1 MKLYVNNGP
10 VVIPAKGTTTKQVV
24 LVCDEN
30 IKSWNKSTC
39 GADWVTMTSD
49 DSDFEEGLYYYYF
62 NINCPYENLG
72 ADRYTTWSLE
82 YTKNDNTTGS
92 TRFYI
97 YWEAGNGISND
108 SNNPIIF
115 NPNGS
120 DIANPRFFYEGI
132 DNWDTI
138 KAQSNSQYFTVTATA
153 GGREESGYSE
163 EYDIETPYVNV
174 TGEDR
179 IGSATFSYTNP
190 STSVEEKYILR
201 LNQKACP
208 YPFGITNSDGSEIGV
223 VSNINPLK
231 IIRGISFKTPTITL
245 LCNFPYNKGT
255 FKVAA
260 DTYNSDIVTVTTNT
274 NGYSDGTIYNL
285 ITVKFKE
292 NFDVHSRFVDII
304 ASYTTTDGV
313 GHSDTVRLMQNASDG
328 SNIPAQIVC
337 GVGKLNFRWDGTKEM
352 YDNVT
357 INWIGNFTSKTVTPS
372 AEWIRVSSGTFV
384 ESASTTNSKWNYSIN
399 VEKNETG
406 VARTGNVKFVGI
418 TATDSVEFTLT
429 VNQAKKSDLDDYNQ
443 PEIPVEGDE
452 YCGPIWK
459 DVEYDFGGNEMVEYG
474 IYTTTTI
481 RLPGNAVETID
492 VLLFAGRSYMRPNE
506 YSNKILVNKICQS
519 YMDSP
524 LLTKDALAVG
534 GGYKDF
540 KLKSADGKTTYRSYK
555 FVNDWSYT
563 DDFATGLLSRPII
576 NDRTVYKNQLLPF
589 TVFGAAEKVEVV
601 YGINYKDGTTDDY
614 GNAVPNYTNV
624 VSIKNGVET
633 EIFPYTGRTTG
644 AESYVINDVVYPIGN
659 DCGVQYVLYY
669 VNPWGGYDWFP
680 IKGKVI
686 EKDSMKQLTY
696 RQNYNNTTW
705 DFGMRKY
712 LTEINKKFE
721 LNTHWL
727 TEEESSRMWYLLQS
741 NVVYLH
747 NLAEDKIQ
755 PVIITNTEQEHKKR
769 GLRSSR
775 ISYTIEVELSQT
787 RQRI

>member
-1 MKLYVNNGP
+1 MKLYVHNGP
-10 VVIPAKGTTTKQVV
+10 IVIPAKGTTTKQAV

-30 IKSWNKSTC
+30 IKTWNKSTC
-39 GADWVTMTSD
+39 GADWVTMISD

-62 NINCPYENLG
+62 TINCPFGNLG
-72 ADRYTTWSLE
+72 AEKYTTWSLE
-82 YTKNDNTTGS
+82 YTKNNNTTGS

-108 SNNPIIF
+108 SSNPITF
-115 NPNGS
+115 NPDGS
-120 DIANPRFFYEGI
+120 DIASPRFFYKGI
-132 DNWDTI
+132 ETWDTI
-138 KAQSNSQYFTVTATA
+138 KAKSNSQYFTVSATA
-153 GGREESGYSE
+153 GGREASGYSE

-190 STSVEEKYILR
+190 STSVEENYILH
-201 LNQKACP
+201 LNQKACL

-223 VSNINPLK
+223 VSSTNPLK

-260 DTYNSDIVTVTTNT
+260 DTYNSDIVTVTSST
-274 NGYSDGTIYNL
+274 NGYSDGTIYNV

-292 NFDVHSRFVDII
+292 NFDVYSRFVDII

-372 AEWIRVSSGTFV
+372 DEWIRVSSGTFV

-406 VARTGNVKFVGI
+406 VARTGNVKFVGV
-418 TATDSVEFTLT
+418 TATGNVEFILT
-429 VNQAKKSDLDDYNQ
+429 VNQAKKSDLDDYDQ

-459 DVEYDFGGNEMVEYG
+459 DVEYIFGSSEMVEYSV
-474 IYTTTTI
+474 YQTTKVRI
-481 RLPGNAVETID
+481 GNTMADMDTLI
-492 VLLFAGRSYMRPNE
+492 FKGRSCKRPNDE
-506 YSNKILVNKICQS
+506 ANSILVNKICQN
-519 YMDSP
+519 YIESP
-524 LLTKDALAVG
+524 TLKKEAVGVG
-534 GGYKDF
+534 GGYGVF
-540 KLKSADGKTTYRSYK
+540 KLKSGEGTITYRTYR
-555 FVNDWSYT
+555 FINDWSYSN
-563 DDFATGLLSRPII
+563 DFATGLLSRPIL

-644 AESYVINDVVYPIGN
+644 AESYVINDVVYPIGK
-659 DCGVQYVLYY
+659 DCEVQYVLYY

-680 IKGKVI
+680 IKGRVDENDEI
-686 EKDSMKQLTY
+686 TQYTY
-696 RQNYNNTTW
+696 TQNYNNTTW
-705 DFGMRKY
+705 DFGKRRYLCNIKKKY
-712 LTEINKKFE
+712 S
-721 LNTHWL
+721 LNTNWMK
-727 TEEESSRMWYLLQS
+727 EEEAARMWYLLQS
-741 NVVYLH
+741 NTVYLH
-747 NLAEDKIQ
+747 NLQKNEIQ
-755 PVIITNTEQEHKKR
+755 PVIITNSTTEYKKR
-769 GLRSSR
+769 TMRSSR
-775 ISYTIEVELSQT
+775 ISYKIDVELSQT
-787 RQRI
+787 RERL

>member
-1 MKLYVNNGP
+1 MKLYVHNGP
-10 VVIPAKGTTTKQVV
+10 IVIPAKGTTTKQAV
-24 LVCDEN
+24 LISDEN
-30 IKSWNKSTC
+30 IKSWNKSSC
-39 GADWVTMTSD
+39 GAYWVTMTSD

-72 ADRYTTWSLE
+72 AERSTTWSLE
-82 YTKNDNTTGS
+82 YTKNNNTTGS

-115 NPNGS
+115 KSDGS
-120 DIANPRFFYEGI
+120 DIASPRFFYEGV

-138 KAQSNSQYFTVTATA
+138 KAQSNSQYFTVSATA
-153 GGREESGYSE
+153 GGREASGYSE

-190 STSVEEKYILR
+190 STSVEEKYILH
-201 LNQKACP
+201 LNQKACL

-223 VSNINPLK
+223 VSSTNPLK

-245 LCNFPYNKGT
+245 LCNFPHNKGT

-260 DTYNSDIVTVTTNT
+260 DTYNSDIVTVTSST
-274 NGYSDGTIYNL
+274 NGYSDGTIYNV

-292 NFDVHSRFVDII
+292 NFDVYSRFVDII

-357 INWIGNFTSKTVTPS
+357 INWIGNFTSKTITPS
-372 AEWIRVSSGTFV
+372 EEWIRVSSGTFV
-384 ESASTTNSKWNYSIN
+384 ESASTTNSKWNYSVN

-406 VARTGNVKFVGI
+406 AARTGNVKFVGV
-418 TATDSVEFTLT
+418 TATGNTEFILT
-429 VNQAKKSDLDDYNQ
+429 VNQAKKSDLDDYDQ
-443 PEIPVEGDE
+443 PEIPVEGDD

-459 DVEYDFGGNEMVEYG
+459 DVEYIFGSSEMVEYSV
-474 IYTTTTI
+474 YQTTKVRI
-481 RLPGNAVETID
+481 GNTMADMDTLI
-492 VLLFAGRSYMRPNE
+492 FKGRSCRRPNE
-506 YSNKILVNKICQS
+506 EANSILVNKICQN
-519 YMDSP
+519 YIESP
-524 LLTKDALAVG
+524 TLKKEAVGVG
-534 GGYKDF
+534 GGYGVF
-540 KLKSADGKTTYRSYK
+540 KLKSGEGTITYRTYR
-555 FVNDWSYT
+555 FINDWSYSN
-563 DDFATGLLSRPII
+563 DFATGLLSRPIL

-624 VSIKNGVET
+624 VSLKNGVQT

-659 DCGVQYVLYY
+659 DCEVQYVLYY

-680 IKGKVI
+680 IKGRVDENDEI
-686 EKDSMKQLTY
+686 TQYTY
-696 RQNYNNTTW
+696 TQNYNNTTW
-705 DFGMRKY
+705 DFGKRRYLCNIKKKY
-712 LTEINKKFE
+712 S
-721 LNTHWL
+721 LNTNWMK
-727 TEEESSRMWYLLQS
+727 EEEAARMWYLLQS
-741 NVVYLH
+741 NTVYLH
-747 NLAEDKIQ
+747 NLQKNEIQ
-755 PVIITNTEQEHKKR
+755 PVIITNSTTEYKKR
-769 GLRSSR
+769 TMRSSR
-775 ISYTIEVELSQT
+775 ISYRIDVELSQT
-787 RQRI
+787 RERL

>member
-1 MKLYVNNGP
+1 MKLYVHNGP
-10 VVIPAKGTTTKQVV
+10 IVIPAKGTTTKQAV

-30 IKSWNKSTC
+30 IKTWNKSTC
-39 GADWVTMTSD
+39 GADWVTMISD

-62 NINCPYENLG
+62 TINCPFGNLG
-72 ADRYTTWSLE
+72 AEKYTTWSLE
-82 YTKNDNTTGS
+82 YTKNNNTTGS

-108 SNNPIIF
+108 SSNPITF
-115 NPNGS
+115 SADGS
-120 DIANPRFFYEGI
+120 DIASPRFFYKGI
-132 DNWDTI
+132 ETWDTI
-138 KAQSNSQYFTVTATA
+138 KAKSNSQYFTVSATA

-163 EYDIETPYVNV
+163 EYDINTPYVNV

-179 IGSATFSYTNP
+179 ISSATFSYTNP
-190 STSVEEKYILR
+190 NTSVEENYILH

-231 IIRGISFKTPTITL
+231 IIRGISFKTPTISL

-260 DTYNSDIVTVTTNT
+260 DTYNSDIVTVTSST
-274 NGYSDGTIYNL
+274 NGYSDGTIYNV

-292 NFDVHSRFVDII
+292 NFDVYSRFVDII

-357 INWIGNFTSKTVTPS
+357 INWIGNFTSKTITPS
-372 AEWIRVSSGTFV
+372 EEWIRVSSGTFV
-384 ESASTTNSKWNYSIN
+384 ESASTTNSKWNYSVN

-406 VARTGNVKFVGI
+406 VARTGNVKFVGV

-429 VNQAKKSDLDDYNQ
+429 VNQAKKSDLDDYDQ
-443 PEIPVEGDE
+443 PEIPVEGDD

-459 DVEYDFGGNEMVEYG
+459 DVEYIFGSSEMVEYSV
-474 IYTTTTI
+474 YQTTKVRI
-481 RLPGNAVETID
+481 GNTMADMDTLI
-492 VLLFAGRSYMRPNE
+492 FKGRSCKRPNSE
-506 YSNKILVNKICQS
+506 ANSILVNKICQN
-519 YMDSP
+519 YIESP
-524 LLTKDALAVG
+524 TLKKEAVGVG
-534 GGYKDF
+534 GGYGVF
-540 KLKSADGKTTYRSYK
+540 KLKSGEGAITYRTYR
-555 FVNDWSYT
+555 FINDWSYSN
-563 DDFATGLLSRPII
+563 DFATGLLSRPIL

-680 IKGKVI
+680 IKGKVDESDEI
-686 EKDSMKQLTY
+686 TQYTY
-696 RQNYNNTTW
+696 TQNYNNTTW
-705 DFGMRKY
+705 DFGKRRYLCNIKKKY
-712 LTEINKKFE
+712 S
-721 LNTHWL
+721 LNTNWMK
-727 TEEESSRMWYLLQS
+727 EEEAERMWYLLQS
-741 NVVYLH
+741 NTVYLH
-747 NLAEDKIQ
+747 NLQNNEIQ
-755 PVIITNTEQEHKKR
+755 PVIITNSTTEYKKR
-769 GLRSSR
+769 TMRSSR
-775 ISYTIEVELSQT
+775 ISYRIDVELSQT
-787 RQRI
+787 RERL

>member
-1 MKLYVNNGP
+1 MKLYVHNGP
-10 VVIPAKGTTTKQVV
+10 IVIPAKGTTTKQAV

-30 IKSWNKSTC
+30 IKTWNKSTC
-39 GADWVTMTSD
+39 GADWVTMISD

-62 NINCPYENLG
+62 TINCPFGNLG
-72 ADRYTTWSLE
+72 AEKYTTWSLE
-82 YTKNDNTTGS
+82 YTKNNNTTGS

-108 SNNPIIF
+108 SSNPITF
-115 NPNGS
+115 SADGS
-120 DIANPRFFYEGI
+120 DIASPRFFYKGI
-132 DNWDTI
+132 ETWDTI
-138 KAQSNSQYFTVTATA
+138 KAKSNSQYFTVSATA

-179 IGSATFSYTNP
+179 ISSATFSYTNP
-190 STSVEEKYILR
+190 NTSVEENYILH

-223 VSNINPLK
+223 VSSTNPLK

-255 FKVAA
+255 FKIAA
-260 DTYNSDIVTVTTNT
+260 DTYNSDIVTVTSST
-274 NGYSDGTIYNL
+274 NGYSDGTIYNV

-292 NFDVHSRFVDII
+292 NFDVYSRFVDII

-372 AEWIRVSSGTFV
+372 DEWIRVSSGTFV

-406 VARTGNVKFVGI
+406 VARTGNVKFVGV
-418 TATDSVEFTLT
+418 TATGNVEFTLT
-429 VNQAKKSDLDDYNQ
+429 VNQAKKSDLDDYDQ

-459 DVEYDFGGNEMVEYG
+459 DVEYIFGSSEMVEYSV
-474 IYTTTTI
+474 YQTTKVRI
-481 RLPGNAVETID
+481 GNTMADMDTLI
-492 VLLFAGRSYMRPNE
+492 FKGRSCRRPNDE
-506 YSNKILVNKICQS
+506 ANSILVNKICQN
-519 YMDSP
+519 YIESP
-524 LLTKDALAVG
+524 TLKKEAVGVG
-534 GGYKDF
+534 GGYGVF
-540 KLKSADGKTTYRSYK
+540 KLKSGEGTITYRTYR
-555 FVNDWSYT
+555 FINDWSYSN
-563 DDFATGLLSRPII
+563 DFATGLLSRPIL

-644 AESYVINDVVYPIGN
+644 AESYVINDVVYPIGK
-659 DCGVQYVLYY
+659 DCEVQYVLYY

-680 IKGKVI
+680 IKGRVDENDEI
-686 EKDSMKQLTY
+686 TQYTY
-696 RQNYNNTTW
+696 TQNYNNTTW
-705 DFGMRKY
+705 DFGKRRYLCNIKKKY
-712 LTEINKKFE
+712 S
-721 LNTHWL
+721 LNTNWL
-727 TEEESSRMWYLLQS
+727 KEEEAERMWYLLQS
-741 NVVYLH
+741 NTVYLH
-747 NLAEDKIQ
+747 NLQKNEIQ
-755 PVIITNTEQEHKKR
+755 PVIITNSTTEYKKR
-769 GLRSSR
+769 TMRSSR
-775 ISYTIEVELSQT
+775 ISYKIDVELSQT
-787 RQRI
+787 RERL